1 MIPFAVL
8 NSLVSDVKKGSLCV
22 NSVMI
27 LVVLS
32 THAELASATARGR
45 SYWETGELE
54 RDTPTAS
61 ILSICKESTFS
72 FLPVVSCVNHLDTFN
87 YVKVHVF
94 VWLFFFFLA
103 FFFFFLD
110 FSLIR

>member
-8 NSLVSDVKKGSLCV
+8 NSLISYVKKGFLRV

-45 SYWETGELE
+45 SYWEMGELE
-54 RDTPTAS
+54 VIFVSKSFDRGFFMLLLTPMGLNIIALKWMDS
-61 ILSICKESTFS
+61 SWMC
-72 FLPVVSCVNHLDTFN
+72 LP
-87 YVKVHVF
+87 
-94 VWLFFFFLA
+94 
-103 FFFFFLD
+103 
-110 FSLIR
+110 

>member
-8 NSLVSDVKKGSLCV
+8 NSLVSDVKKGSLRV

-45 SYWETGELE
+45 SYWETGQGGGGGKA
-54 RDTPTAS
+54 R
-61 ILSICKESTFS
+61 
-72 FLPVVSCVNHLDTFN
+72 FN
-87 YVKVHVF
+87 GPYSRKRNNYSPGI
-94 VWLFFFFLA
+94 
-103 FFFFFLD
+103 
-110 FSLIR
+110 SLTTKT